1 MTKPKKKPELVQK
14 WEKEAEEQARK
25 PSPLTEFERKAELE
39 KKLDNLVPTNLP
51 EVPFKGKGIN
61 KLKISYAEQN
71 EKGETQLTQIEQPQA
86 EKTVYKIQKNPFLIF
101 LMNIANSKIYFD
113 TRTSEYYQYVFQP
126 DRKKIHRK
134 MKLEKHDILN
144 LGIFFLWRIL
154 KEKPLKWN
162 TRIFLNKKIRK
173 KIAQLRRKEDQ
184 FYGEPK
190 I

>member
-1 MTKPKKKPELVQK
+1 
-14 WEKEAEEQARK
+14 
-25 PSPLTEFERKAELE
+25 
-39 KKLDNLVPTNLP
+39 
-51 EVPFKGKGIN
+51 
-61 KLKISYAEQN
+61 
-71 EKGETQLTQIEQPQA
+71 
-86 EKTVYKIQKNPFLIF
+86 
-101 LMNIANSKIYFD
+101 MNIANSKIYFD